1 MMKLLEAYR
10 ADSTDENAE
19 KLAKYNAKHPMAE
32 AFLGPDEYLD
42 LKKALE
48 QHKSRKKFLTAR
60 PEPLF

>member
-1 MMKLLEAYR
+1 MIKLIEAYR
-10 ADSTDENAE
+10 SEPTDENAE

-32 AFLGPDEYLD
+32 AFLGPDEFID